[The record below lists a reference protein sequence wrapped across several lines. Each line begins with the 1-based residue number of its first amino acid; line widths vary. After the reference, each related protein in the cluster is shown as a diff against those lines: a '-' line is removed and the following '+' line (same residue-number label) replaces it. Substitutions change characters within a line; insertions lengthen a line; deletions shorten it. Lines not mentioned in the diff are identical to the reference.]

1 VEPQEGERVVLLLI
15 MGFFM
20 GIFLATY
27 SVASE
32 TLFLG
37 MFDEQKDL
45 PMAFLISG
53 GVGLVVTY
61 IFNFFLTRIRFTTL
75 ILIFTFL
82 IALVVIFFTV
92 GFHTAPDVKPVIYA
106 VFVSI
111 GPFAAIVL
119 LIFWGIFGRI
129 FDLRE
134 AKRIIGSID
143 TGMLLASI
151 FALFSIPFI
160 LRLLTNTYE
169 LFIISSLSV
178 FLVLIAISVIAL
190 KYNLNKIPGQNG
202 HEKKKIGR
210 VSYVKLLKNRYTLL
224 MSGFV
229 VISMVCVAFVDFSFL
244 NVASLQFPAERDLAN
259 FLALFEGMI
268 VVFSFLFQTFATD
281 KIIAIYGLRTALIA
295 NPLLL
300 AGLTVVAIL
309 VGSLFG
315 YTAEAT
321 QFVVFFMAISMSK
334 LFLDSL
340 KDALDGPSFKLYF
353 LPISS
358 EIKFDVQTKIEGVI
372 HVFAGLLA
380 GSFILLIS
388 NVGNFNLLSL
398 SFFLV
403 PLVVGWYFVTDKM
416 YRKYRDTLK
425 ETLEKNK
432 GQNAQEED
440 TEETSEQVLED
451 YASSENPEMV
461 LMVMNVMEKI
471 DPEMFDRYLQESVE
485 SVNNDIREYSQAKIN
500 KVGINPA
507 VEEGSSSLTKK
518 LATESVEQSG
528 KTESLQVSAKDLS
541 RKSKSPD
548 FQERIDAAKI
558 LRRLFNDENEFVLI
572 ELLRDVNL
580 QVKLAAINTARHV
593 KSEESWQLLID
604 LLGTINYCHHAES
617 ALIACGDKVIP
628 VLEKAFHKSG
638 QKPEIMFR
646 IVRIYGR
653 IGSPMAMKALWDKID
668 IPDKAIHSE
677 ILQAH
682 KNNNYQIQEYKLKKL
697 RELLEN
703 ELSYT
708 LWNLAAFDEVADVE
722 INSYLRQA
730 MEVEIAHNYDR
741 IYLLLGLIYDP
752 HSVNL
757 VRKNIDTGTTEGI
770 AFGMELL
777 DIFIA
782 TDLKALLFPVLD
794 DLPIR
799 ERLEKLQDDFPREN
813 YSNVEVLYELIN
825 RNYNQINRWTKACA
839 IFSLSQIPK
848 IKIDE
853 TVLAQ
858 LFNPDPLLREIAA
871 WFVYSKNRE
880 IYHSVTRRINDDIK
894 RELDS
899 TLLKASFVNQVTLE
913 KSLRFE
919 KILYLMTLQTFEK
932 IDGYILADIVD
943 MIGLKTYKAGDFI
956 FDNKENMSFD
966 MIIMLNGKVQ
976 VEGENGFYQE
986 LLENN
991 VLSGVELS
999 PEISGNMNGFVL
1011 EDSQVFHIER
1021 GKLFEL
1027 ISRKEHLARRL
1038 IRNKEKRMITQTVD
1052 T

>member
-1 VEPQEGERVVLLLI
+1 
-15 MGFFM
+15 
-20 GIFLATY
+20 
-27 SVASE
+27 
-32 TLFLG
+32 
-37 MFDEQKDL
+37 
-45 PMAFLISG
+45 
-53 GVGLVVTY
+53 
-61 IFNFFLTRIRFTTL
+61 
-75 ILIFTFL
+75 
-82 IALVVIFFTV
+82 
-92 GFHTAPDVKPVIYA
+92 
-106 VFVSI
+106 
-111 GPFAAIVL
+111 
-119 LIFWGIFGRI
+119 
-129 FDLRE
+129 
-134 AKRIIGSID
+134 
-143 TGMLLASI
+143 
-151 FALFSIPFI
+151 
-160 LRLLTNTYE
+160 
-169 LFIISSLSV
+169 
-178 FLVLIAISVIAL
+178 
-190 KYNLNKIPGQNG
+190 
-202 HEKKKIGR
+202 
-210 VSYVKLLKNRYTLL
+210 
-224 MSGFV
+224 
-229 VISMVCVAFVDFSFL
+229 
-244 NVASLQFPAERDLAN
+244 
-259 FLALFEGMI
+259 
-268 VVFSFLFQTFATD
+268 
-281 KIIAIYGLRTALIA
+281 
-295 NPLLL
+295 
-300 AGLTVVAIL
+300 
-309 VGSLFG
+309 
-315 YTAEAT
+315 
-321 QFVVFFMAISMSK
+321 
-334 LFLDSL
+334 
-340 KDALDGPSFKLYF
+340 
-353 LPISS
+353 
-358 EIKFDVQTKIEGVI
+358 
-372 HVFAGLLA
+372 
-380 GSFILLIS
+380 
-388 NVGNFNLLSL
+388 
-398 SFFLV
+398 
-403 PLVVGWYFVTDKM
+403 
-416 YRKYRDTLK
+416 
-425 ETLEKNK
+425 
-432 GQNAQEED
+432 
-440 TEETSEQVLED
+440 
-451 YASSENPEMV
+451 
-461 LMVMNVMEKI
+461 
-471 DPEMFDRYLQESVE
+471 
-485 SVNNDIREYSQAKIN
+485 
-500 KVGINPA
+500 
-507 VEEGSSSLTKK
+507 
-518 LATESVEQSG
+518 
-528 KTESLQVSAKDLS
+528 
-541 RKSKSPD
+541 
-548 FQERIDAAKI
+548 
-558 LRRLFNDENEFVLI
+558 
-572 ELLRDVNL
+572 
-580 QVKLAAINTARHV
+580 
-593 KSEESWQLLID
+593 
-604 LLGTINYCHHAES
+604 
-617 ALIACGDKVIP
+617 
-628 VLEKAFHKSG
+628 
-638 QKPEIMFR
+638 
-646 IVRIYGR
+646 
-653 IGSPMAMKALWDKID
+653 
-668 IPDKAIHSE
+668 
-677 ILQAH
+677 
-682 KNNNYQIQEYKLKKL
+682 
-697 RELLEN
+697 LEN